1 MSRHAY
7 FKSQLIGFYFTIN
20 DCPVDVDVESDVYA
34 AASKIHHQAYQL
46 LEITLPNQPFWVK
59 KDADNPEFEHFPY
72 ELCEESYE
80 TESHK
85 GLMTFSYWLYSVQPV
100 EQEDAKAML
109 MEIRTAYLAT
119 AAVLGF
125 PLLEQL
131 VVAALGLDAL
141 LGVRV
146 DVHLHLARLVRLALL
161 GGLFRS
167 ADLEFRSQIQSHFDQ
182 AQTQFLGFSLDLLQE
197 LDCHGN
203 FRSQLVAIFL
213 HLLQLGLEFTVLS
226 DFLDIHKIHPLM
238 RWVLTLAVPPVH
250 V

>member
-119 AAVLGF
+119 AAVLGGS
-125 PLLEQL
+125 
-131 VVAALGLDAL
+131 V
-141 LGVRV
+141 
-146 DVHLHLARLVRLALL
+146 RLVGVETQVTEQVVTTSEYAI
-161 GGLFRS
+161 
-167 ADLEFRSQIQSHFDQ
+167 DLDVDEAPCPDSN
-182 AQTQFLGFSLDLLQE
+182 A
-197 LDCHGN
+197 N
-203 FRSQLVAIFL
+203 
-213 HLLQLGLEFTVLS
+213 
-226 DFLDIHKIHPLM
+226 
-238 RWVLTLAVPPVH
+238 
-250 V
+250 